1 MSFGFGLSMD
11 IMAQSYDEAAAL
23 HRKTVPWKYHMKRLA
38 VEYMWR
44 PLGSNRK
51 GTQEMRLTPDGA
63 YEFKYHRTT
72 VVRWVNQNTIELNV
86 SWSSKSTRV
95 FANAFLPYWVN
106 VDSVNNCIVIST
118 SESMVRSYNLDKL
131 HLSKGST
138 GNWKVHNTSPW
149 KEYRMNRKVAGKLRN
164 ESNYTAFVKH
174 VKIANAMNLLDND
187 GRVYYG
193 TNISLPRDGVM
204 HMLAG
209 GPREWTEFA
218 KHWWVRS
225 CSVPT
230 LIKAVREQLYAANS
244 GTDLYDV
251 IEYDVLHSW
260 DEVRRVTTSERKT
273 R

>member
-1 MSFGFGLSMD
+1 MGFALTSMD
-11 IMAQSYDEAAAL
+11 DIVRSYDQAAAL
-23 HRKTVPWKYHMKRLA
+23 HRKTVPWRCDMKQRD

-44 PLGSNRK
+44 PLGRNRK
-51 GTQEMRLTPDGA
+51 DTKEIRLTPDGA

-72 VVRWVNQNTIELNV
+72 VVRWVNQNTIELDV
-86 SWSSKSTRV
+86 SWDSRSTRV
-95 FANAFLPYWVN
+95 FANAFLPYG
-106 VDSVNNCIVIST
+106 VDVSSVNNCIVIGT
-118 SESMVRSYNLDKL
+118 PEGMVRSYDLAKI

-138 GNWKVHNTSPW
+138 GNWKVHNISPW

-174 VKIANAMNLLDND
+174 IKIANAMNLLNTDKHK
-187 GRVYYG
+187 YYL
-193 TNISLPRDGVM
+193 TSISLPRDGVRC
-204 HMLAG
+204 MLAG

-218 KHWWVRS
+218 NHWVRNYGVS
-225 CSVPT
+225 T
-230 LIKAVREQLYAANS
+230 LLKAVREQLYADNS

-260 DEVRRVTTSERKT
+260 NAVRRVTASERNA